1 MHFLLPRIGYCT
13 HLHLQMVLAKKK
25 GVISRANCAAIDIP
39 LWPELAIKRIW
50 PLVKDRA
57 KFKFLMPDEY
67 YPDAERVDR
76 DYVWAVICFLYPV
89 WTTTVIEDVREAREE
104 RRVIKIEANTEV
116 KEDCDFDQQWMD
128 ALL

>member
-1 MHFLLPRIGYCT
+1 M
-13 HLHLQMVLAKKK
+13 
-25 GVISRANCAAIDIP
+25 
-39 LWPELAIKRIW
+39 
-50 PLVKDRA
+50 KDRA

-76 DYVWAVICFLYPV
+76 DYVWTVISFLYPV

-104 RRVIKIEANTEV
+104 RREAKIAASLEV
-116 KEDCDFDQQWMD
+116 KEDCDYDQEWVD